1 MSVTVG
7 EYLEDIIEQCGG
19 FGKFQYILVP
29 ILFFSLANVNWT
41 MMMMSFAG
49 AEPGW
54 WCEDYQGNDTSESFQ
69 ACHINSTECSHF
81 RYDDS
86 MNTMLSEVR
95 TICKCPSIRSFYEI
109 WYGTYVETKTITKQL
124 HTCRKGVMSYIELS
138 ESSKKVYCLILIYII

>member
-1 MSVTVG
+1 MSLTVG

-49 AEPGW
+49 AEPDW
-54 WCEDYQGNDTSESFQ
+54 WCDDYKGNDTAESFQ

-86 MNTMLSEVR
+86 MNTMISEVSKFVR
-95 TICKCPSIRSFYEI
+95 FRAIKLLSNFM
-109 WYGTYVETKTITKQL
+109 
-124 HTCRKGVMSYIELS
+124 KGLYS
-138 ESSKKVYCLILIYII
+138 